1 MNSEAPQFDIEEG
14 DLDDPL
20 LSSVTVPAANAGE
33 VQLKSAR
40 EYLNK
45 EAKVKYDL
53 LKCINKKLWTILEKR
68 IVNRMRS
75 FV

>member
-1 MNSEAPQFDIEEG
+1 MNSEVPQFDIEEG
-14 DLDDPL
+14 DLYDPL

-40 EYLNK
+40 ENLNK